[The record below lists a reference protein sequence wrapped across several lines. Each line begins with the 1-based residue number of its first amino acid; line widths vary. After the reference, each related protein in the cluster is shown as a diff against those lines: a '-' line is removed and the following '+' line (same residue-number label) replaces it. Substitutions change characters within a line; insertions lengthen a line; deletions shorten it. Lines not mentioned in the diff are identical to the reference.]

1 MREGAWEAGTCWELQ
16 SCCLLTR
23 PTAQPVSC
31 PLQRDGRT
39 CSDGAGWWLFL
50 KFTPSQN
57 PACTLP
63 VGALPKPSP
72 LGITAN
78 PSFAAESSKFIFHLL
93 EWFPEF
99 RDFLPECCYL
109 LESPPM
115 VSFLPSFL
123 AVDFSIKLIE
133 FICLSSMINNKM
145 LILRASESP
154 DQCAC
159 LRDTLPSSVLK
170 ADNVEGLKHQF
181 IW

>member
-1 MREGAWEAGTCWELQ
+1 
-16 SCCLLTR
+16 
-23 PTAQPVSC
+23 
-31 PLQRDGRT
+31 
-39 CSDGAGWWLFL
+39 
-50 KFTPSQN
+50 
-57 PACTLP
+57 
-63 VGALPKPSP
+63 
-72 LGITAN
+72 
-78 PSFAAESSKFIFHLL
+78 
-93 EWFPEF
+93 
-99 RDFLPECCYL
+99 
-109 LESPPM
+109 M

-181 IW
+181 IC